1 MTRPAPPTDD
11 VSGLLGALLDEAEE
25 LRNVRP
31 ELAYALAQR
40 ALTQVGEG
48 ARSHTAARALFLMG
62 VAQYENKEP
71 HSALRLLNT
80 AAARAQT
87 LGDDALACRALNAT
101 ALVLTDLGDFGRAVQ
116 LHLTNLE
123 RTRARGDVPGQ
134 LRALVNLGGLHA
146 DAFERD
152 LALRYARE
160 AVALARETE
169 RPEYEVQAQH
179 ALGVVHT
186 RSGQHRA
193 ALAVY
198 ERALLQVREHGLYA
212 FEALVLGGLFGSL
225 CALGRPGEVLA
236 RARQLQLKVSAELP
250 VLAQFRLKLSLGRAH
265 AECGDPAAA
274 QPFLCAA
281 LELAQAFNLPREAAD
296 AHAALAAAHRAQ
308 GQLDEALRHLEEART
323 LDRAQLDAAG
333 EQRAQL
339 LKAQLAAE
347 RERAR
352 TRELQAVQVALRHQA
367 VHDPLTGLANRAG
380 LQARLGA
387 LLQAQQPFGLLFTD
401 LDDFKRVND
410 TLGHDAGDTLLRQ
423 VAARLQ
429 ALVGDDAARFG
440 GDEFIVL
447 FPTAGGAA
455 STWERAQRVLHELG
469 APLWL
474 DGRAMTLR
482 VSGGLVSYPA
492 DGHDASTLLRRADTA
507 MYVAKRT
514 QRHLVRYLPAF
525 EREVTERLDLDQA
538 LRRALARQEFRV
550 AYQPVCDL
558 KTGRPVGAEALVRW
572 ERPGV
577 GLVSPA
583 QFIGVAEDNGLIR
596 PLGEW
601 VLREACRQ
609 AQVWRTEG
617 LGLLSVAVNVS
628 PVQLADPAFTA
639 TVEAALAD
647 FDLPPHALSLE
658 VTEQVAV
665 TDLREAGQ
673 RLSALRALGVRIS
686 LDDFGTGQS
695 SLAVLRHLPIDTLK
709 LDQAFVRDVPGE
721 PAAQAVITALL
732 NLTAEL
738 GLHVVA
744 EGVETQAHR
753 QALLGLGGGAAQGYA
768 FAPPLLPQAFQAWW
782 HLQMG

>member
-274 QPFLCAA
+274 QPFC
-281 LELAQAFNLPREAAD
+281 
-296 AHAALAAAHRAQ
+296 
-308 GQLDEALRHLEEART
+308 ALRWNWPRRLT
-323 LDRAQLDAAG
+323 C
-333 EQRAQL
+333 
-339 LKAQLAAE
+339 
-347 RERAR
+347 RAR
-352 TRELQAVQVALRHQA
+352 PPTPTRRWQR
-367 VHDPLTGLANRAG
+367 PTG
-380 LQARLGA
+380 
-387 LLQAQQPFGLLFTD
+387 
-401 LDDFKRVND
+401 
-410 TLGHDAGDTLLRQ
+410 
-423 VAARLQ
+423 
-429 ALVGDDAARFG
+429 
-440 GDEFIVL
+440 
-447 FPTAGGAA
+447 
-455 STWERAQRVLHELG
+455 
-469 APLWL
+469 
-474 DGRAMTLR
+474 
-482 VSGGLVSYPA
+482 
-492 DGHDASTLLRRADTA
+492 RRASWT
-507 MYVAKRT
+507 R
-514 QRHLVRYLPAF
+514 PC
-525 EREVTERLDLDQA
+525 VTLK
-538 LRRALARQEFRV
+538 RRAPWTARSWTP
-550 AYQPVCDL
+550 PVSSARSCS
-558 KTGRPVGAEALVRW
+558 RPSWPPSASAPAPANCRRCRW
-572 ERPGV
+572 P
-577 GLVSPA
+577 
-583 QFIGVAEDNGLIR
+583 
-596 PLGEW
+596 
-601 VLREACRQ
+601 C
-609 AQVWRTEG
+609 
-617 LGLLSVAVNVS
+617 
-628 PVQLADPAFTA
+628 
-639 TVEAALAD
+639 
-647 FDLPPHALSLE
+647 
-658 VTEQVAV
+658 VTRRC
-665 TDLREAGQ
+665 TTR
-673 RLSALRALGVRIS
+673 
-686 LDDFGTGQS
+686 
-695 SLAVLRHLPIDTLK
+695 
-709 LDQAFVRDVPGE
+709 
-721 PAAQAVITALL
+721 
-732 NLTAEL
+732 
-738 GLHVVA
+738 
-744 EGVETQAHR
+744 
-753 QALLGLGGGAAQGYA
+753 
-768 FAPPLLPQAFQAWW
+768 
-782 HLQMG
+782 